1 MRRVNMH
8 RSDPRK
14 SVIFVANRKAARE
27 IARHKGKLIGVKKM
41 NSVEAKKNK
50 QRHNRYGTKAGG
62 PAAHKQVPNK
72 PMSWFGQNWRE
83 MLTKDVEH
91 YYRLNRA

>member
-1 MRRVNMH
+1 M
-8 RSDPRK
+8 SDTKRK
-14 SVIFVANRKAARE
+14 TVIFIANRKAARE
-27 IARHKGKLIGVKKM
+27 IARHKAILIGVRHM
-41 NSVEAKKNK
+41 NTVDNKQSK

-62 PAAHKQVPNK
+62 PKAHKQVSNR

-83 MLTKDVEH
+83 MATKDTER

>member
-1 MRRVNMH
+1 M
-8 RSDPRK
+8 SDTKRK
-14 SVIFVANRKAARE
+14 TVIFIANRKAARE
-27 IARHKGKLIGVKKM
+27 IARHKAILIGVRHM
-41 NSVEAKKNK
+41 NAIDNKQSK

-62 PAAHKQVPNK
+62 PSAHKQVSNK

-83 MLTKDVEH
+83 MATKDTER

>member
-1 MRRVNMH
+1 M
-8 RSDPRK
+8 SEKRK
-14 SVIFVANRKAARE
+14 TVIFVANRKAARE
-27 IARHKGKLIGVKKM
+27 IARNKAVLIGVRHM
-41 NSVEAKKNK
+41 NAVDNKNSK

-62 PAAHKQVPNK
+62 PAAHKQVSNK